1 MKRLI
6 SIVFFLIMLM
16 FFSIQAGETKER
28 NSKPNIVLIFVDDW
42 AWCGTPIFMDESM
55 PNSKMPLLQMPN
67 LNKLASQGMKFRNAY
82 SGAPQC
88 SPSRVALQ
96 TGQSSTRNGFTVY
109 MNRGKS
115 DYYDTNPQFSKFP
128 VVPCV
133 SDMTID
139 NDVITIPEALNPLGY
154 ACAHIGKWHMRG
166 NPADEGYTVHD
177 GATTNKE
184 GNQKIEGD
192 PKRMFSITE
201 KAIDFMENQVEA
213 KKPFY
218 LQISHYAMH
227 AGFECLAETRE
238 KYAKMPEMQAYYK
251 KVGKTAETI
260 QRSHRD
266 PATWMGMGEDLDGRI
281 GAVLDKIEEL
291 GIEDSTY
298 VIMTSDNG
306 YRHFFYHDLGLT
318 QPLHSGKWWV
328 WQGGIRVPMVVRGPG
343 IEAGTVCNENV
354 INYDFMPT
362 FYEWAGGNSKKLKNI
377 DGVSLARLMEGEKAI
392 EKFRNR
398 NLYFHYPHYRT
409 SMPHSAIVSGTKKV
423 MHFYERPDIPMLF
436 VLSADEREV
445 MNLATKYAETHEK
458 LFDEMMRYFK
468 ETGARLPKSN
478 PDYDSDIYKKA
489 KNSKDRLLWGPFE
502 GKRPLEEDEK

>member
-1 MKRLI
+1 MKLRILV
-6 SIVFFLIMLM
+6 VFFTVVLM
-16 FFSIQAGETKER
+16 SSSVSAREPKES

-42 AWCGTPIFMDESM
+42 AWCGTPIFMDETM

-67 LNKLASQGMKFRNAY
+67 LDKMASQGMKFRNAY

-96 TGQSSTRNGFTVY
+96 TGQASARNGFTVY
-109 MNRGKS
+109 MNGGKS
-115 DYYDTNPQFSKFP
+115 DYYDSNPEYSQFP

-133 SDMTID
+133 SDMSID
-139 NDVITIPEALNPLGY
+139 EDAVTIPEALSPLGY

-166 NPADEGYTVHD
+166 NPSDEGYIVHD
-177 GATTNKE
+177 GATTNNE

-201 KAIDFMENQVEA
+201 KAIDFMEEQVEA

-227 AGFECLAETRE
+227 AGFECLPETRE
-238 KYAKMPEMQAYYK
+238 KYTKMPEIEEYYQ

-260 QRSHRD
+260 ERRHQD
-266 PATWMGMGEDLDGRI
+266 PATWLGMGEDLDGRI
-281 GAVLDKIEEL
+281 GAILDRIEEL
-291 GIEDSTY
+291 GIEDNTY

-306 YRHFFYHDLGLT
+306 YRHFFYHDLGLA

-328 WQGGIRVPMVVRGPG
+328 WQGGIRVPMVVCGPG
-343 IEAGTVCNENV
+343 IKAGSVCNENV

-362 FYEWAGGNSKKLKNI
+362 FYEWAGGNPKKLKDI
-377 DGVSLARLMEGEKAI
+377 DGISLARLMEGEKTS
-392 EKFRNR
+392 EKFSNR
-398 NLYFHYPHYRT
+398 YLYFHYPHYRT

-423 MHFYERPDIPMLF
+423 IHFYERPDIPMLF
-436 VLSADEREV
+436 DLSADEGEV
-445 MNLATKYAETHEK
+445 KNLAKKDSETHKK
-458 LFDEMMRYFK
+458 LFNEMMRYFE
-468 ETGARLPKSN
+468 ETGARIPKLN
-478 PDYDSDIYKKA
+478 PDYDFDIYKKA
-489 KNSKDRLLWGPFE
+489 KYSNDRVLWGPFE
-502 GKRPLEEDEK
+502 GERPLEEDEK